1 MSGIQGTVELA
12 AAISKE
18 GVPLELRVISSSD
31 DDLSESALEAVG
43 QWRYRPTL
51 LNGEPMEIETVV
63 TISCTLM
70 P

>member
-43 QWRYRPTL
+43 QWRYRPAL
-51 LNGEPMEIETVV
+51 LNGEPVEIETVV